1 MAWAVSGAR
10 GHSAGGSGAFNNPV
24 RGEASSA
31 TTLTMPSATL
41 IFTLPE
47 APKIVGHAKA
57 YLTHGGNYQV
67 TASGTRN
74 GLDGIKAVLPALS
87 LVARGG
93 GRLKVALPA
102 LTLLASGTVPAIGR
116 LNANLPA
123 LTLLAS
129 GKTGGVLTAS
139 PTLKQAYSIA
149 AYSGAQAKLTLSE
162 AFSLSASGK
171 TGAVGTANLTL
182 TGRYEINATAT
193 TENRGQLAATLPSL
207 QMAPSGQAW
216 LVGPRLSLHAVA
228 HEVVAVS
235 YEAYAINLTTG
246 VVTHYTNY
254 PFDNILR
261 FGSKFYGVA
270 STGLFEIGGTL
281 DVTAPIDAHIKTFA
295 TKLGSGQMKRV
306 PYVYSS
312 GRSDGG
318 ILVGITPDEGD
329 TYEYESDWGEIPGST
344 NHRTQVGKGV
354 RGVYYS
360 FDISNIDGSSLELD
374 SITAEPAV
382 SQRGI

>member
-1 MAWAVSGAR
+1 MSGVNRPLTRRTGPRLAYIEPIALLRVDVPTALVPVTTGPVWVNQR
-10 GHSAGGSGAFNNPV
+10 GTAALILAGRYSLESTVTGQALAGADLT
-24 RGEASSA
+24 GTKLALEAFGGATATIALPTLLLSA
-31 TTLTMPSATL
+31 TG
-41 IFTLPE
+41 E
-47 APKIVGHAKA
+47 V
-57 YLTHGGNYQV
+57 QV
-67 TASGTRN
+67 T
-74 GLDGIKAVLPALS
+74 
-87 LVARGG
+87 
-93 GRLKVALPA
+93 GRLTATLPA
-102 LTLLASGTVPAIGR
+102 LTLIASGTAGGTAQATLSLSEDYPLTALGGGQMRGSLTSAYMLVGGGTSGGIASAVMTLPALQIDAHAVTESVGR
-116 LNANLPA
+116 AEITLPA
-123 LTLLAS
+123 LT
-129 GKTGGVLTAS
+129 T
-139 PTLKQAYSIA
+139 
-149 AYSGAQAKLTLSE
+149 
-162 AFSLSASGK
+162 
-171 TGAVGTANLTL
+171 
-182 TGRYEINATAT
+182 
-193 TENRGQLAATLPSL
+193 
-207 QMAPSGQAW
+207 APSGQAW

-261 FGSKFYGVA
+261 FGNKFYGVA
-270 STGLFEIGGTL
+270 STGLFEIGGAL
-281 DVTAPIDAHIKTFA
+281 DVTTTIDAHIKTFA

-306 PYVYSS
+306 PYIYSS

-318 ILVGITPDEGD
+318 ALVGITPDEGE

-344 NHRTQVGKGV
+344 NHRTQIGKGV